1 LKKLSEKISFL
12 QGLSEGM
19 NVMDNGPQG
28 KLIIEML
35 DVMSDMVDYM
45 YELRSEF
52 EDFKIYVESIDN
64 DLLDLE
70 EDMYGED
77 DDDYIEV
84 TCKNC
89 GEDVYFEASC
99 LDDEDVI
106 EVICPKCNE
115 VVYVNDGSF
124 DFEPSV
130 MEEDQSLAG
139 RNSAAGDGQQ
149 QHQHN

>member
-1 LKKLSEKISFL
+1 MKKLSEKISFL

-19 NVMDNGPQG
+19 NIMDSGPQG
-28 KLIIEML
+28 KLIMEIL
-35 DVMSDMVDYM
+35 DAMSDMV
-45 YELRSEF
+45 EAVNEIRGEF

-64 DLLDLE
+64 DLMDLQEDLYE
-70 EDMYGED
+70 EDE
-77 DDDYIEV
+77 DYIEV

-89 GEDVYFEASC
+89 GEDVYFEADC

-124 DFEPSV
+124 DFEPAV
-130 MEEDQSLAG
+130 IDDN
-139 RNSAAGDGQQ
+139 RSAADPNRTAPGNGQHHN
-149 QHQHN
+149 QHM